1 MALEPGVDLP
11 TCGFF
16 KPVRWLIVYRIG
28 KISSMES
35 DLAAI
40 PADKSNF
47 AESLQ
52 SRLVLLKS
60 RLEKRLDAVE
70 SRLLVTWEQEQITEL
85 VKFFPADQ
93 LATRDTGAL
102 STRSTGP
109 RDTRVRQFAL

>member
-1 MALEPGVDLP
+1 
-11 TCGFF
+11 
-16 KPVRWLIVYRIG
+16 
-28 KISSMES
+28 MES

-85 VKFFPADQ
+85 VKLFPADQ
-93 LATRDTGAL
+93 LATRDTAAL